1 MNLLNILLKKAKS
14 IIREKLYNI
23 MVKRKMTEAQREAAA
38 KNLAKA
44 RAAKKPPKLA
54 NVHHTVKALPD
65 DDTLSYASVRKWIKT
80 QEGLVK
86 SARLTER
93 SRNKDISQKDKNK
106 AMRTRIG
113 AQAYIRSI
121 KNYISTGDWST
132 MYYGEFEDQLM
143 GWVTVAPVGEKI

>member
-1 MNLLNILLKKAKS
+1 MMSEDEKQEKINKRMAALRAK
-14 IIREKLYNI
+14 R
-23 MVKRKMTEAQREAAA
+23 
-38 KNLAKA
+38 
-44 RAAKKPPKLA
+44 KPPKLA

-65 DDTLSYASVRKWIKT
+65 DDTLSYASVKKWIKT
-80 QEGLVK
+80 QEGIVK

-93 SRNKDISQKDKNK
+93 SRNKDISQKDKDK

-143 GWVTVAPVGEKI
+143 GWKIVAPVGRDINSSNN

>member
-1 MNLLNILLKKAKS
+1 MMSEEEKKEKVNKRMAALRAK
-14 IIREKLYNI
+14 R
-23 MVKRKMTEAQREAAA
+23 
-38 KNLAKA
+38 
-44 RAAKKPPKLA
+44 KPPKLA

-65 DDTLSYASVRKWIKT
+65 DDTLSYANVRKWIKT
-80 QEGLVK
+80 QEGIVK

-93 SRNKDISQKDKNK
+93 SRSNDISQRDKDR

-143 GWVTVAPVGEKI
+143 QWVTVAPAGEKI

>member
-1 MNLLNILLKKAKS
+1 MMTVEEK
-14 IIREKLYNI
+14 REKVN
-23 MVKRKMTEAQREAAA
+23 KRMAALRA
-38 KNLAKA
+38 K
-44 RAAKKPPKLA
+44 RKPPKLA

-65 DDTLSYASVRKWIKT
+65 DDTLSYVSVKKWIKT
-80 QEGLVK
+80 QEGIVK

-121 KNYISTGDWST
+121 KNYISTGDWSA

-143 GWVTVAPVGEKI
+143 GWKVVAPAGRDINSSNN

>member
-1 MNLLNILLKKAKS
+1 MMSEDEKQEKINKRMAALRAK
-14 IIREKLYNI
+14 R
-23 MVKRKMTEAQREAAA
+23 
-38 KNLAKA
+38 
-44 RAAKKPPKLA
+44 KPPKLA

-65 DDTLSYASVRKWIKT
+65 DDTLSYASVKKWIKT
-80 QEGLVK
+80 QEGIVK

-93 SRNKDISQKDKNK
+93 SRNKDISQKDKDK

-143 GWVTVAPVGEKI
+143 GWKVVAPAGRDINSN

>member
-1 MNLLNILLKKAKS
+1 MSEDEKQEKINKRMAALRAK
-14 IIREKLYNI
+14 R
-23 MVKRKMTEAQREAAA
+23 
-38 KNLAKA
+38 
-44 RAAKKPPKLA
+44 KPPKLA

-65 DDTLSYASVRKWIKT
+65 DDTLSYANVRKWIKT

-93 SRNKDISQKDKNK
+93 SRNKDISQKDKDK

-143 GWVTVAPVGEKI
+143 GWKIVAPVGRDINSSNN

>member
-1 MNLLNILLKKAKS
+1 MNEIEKQEKINKRMAALRAK
-14 IIREKLYNI
+14 R
-23 MVKRKMTEAQREAAA
+23 
-38 KNLAKA
+38 
-44 RAAKKPPKLA
+44 KPPKLA

-65 DDTLSYASVRKWIKT
+65 DNTLSYVNVRKWIKS
-80 QEGLVK
+80 QEGIVK

-93 SRNKDISQKDKNK
+93 SRNADISQKDKDK

-121 KNYISTGDWST
+121 KNYITTGDWST

-143 GWVTVAPVGEKI
+143 QWVTVAPAGEKI

>member
-1 MNLLNILLKKAKS
+1 MMSEDEKQEKINKRMAALRAK
-14 IIREKLYNI
+14 R
-23 MVKRKMTEAQREAAA
+23 
-38 KNLAKA
+38 
-44 RAAKKPPKLA
+44 KPPKLA

-65 DDTLSYASVRKWIKT
+65 DDTLSYANVRKWIKT
-80 QEGLVK
+80 QEGIVK

-143 GWVTVAPVGEKI
+143 GWKVIAPAGRDINSSNN

>member
-1 MNLLNILLKKAKS
+1 MMSEIEKQEKINKRMAALRAK
-14 IIREKLYNI
+14 R
-23 MVKRKMTEAQREAAA
+23 
-38 KNLAKA
+38 
-44 RAAKKPPKLA
+44 KPPKLA

-65 DDTLSYASVRKWIKT
+65 DDTLSYANVRKWIKT
-80 QEGLVK
+80 QEGIVK

-93 SRNKDISQKDKNK
+93 SRSNDISQKDKDK

-121 KNYISTGDWST
+121 KNYISTGDWSA

-143 GWVTVAPVGEKI
+143 QWVTVAPVGEKI

>member
-1 MNLLNILLKKAKS
+1 MMNEDEKQEKINKRMAALRAK
-14 IIREKLYNI
+14 R
-23 MVKRKMTEAQREAAA
+23 
-38 KNLAKA
+38 
-44 RAAKKPPKLA
+44 KPPKLA

-65 DDTLSYASVRKWIKT
+65 DDTLSYASVKKWIKT

-93 SRNKDISQKDKNK
+93 SRNKDISQKDKDK

-143 GWVTVAPVGEKI
+143 GWKIVAPVGRDINSSNN

>member
-1 MNLLNILLKKAKS
+1 MITEEEKK
-14 IIREKLYNI
+14 EKLN
-23 MVKRKMTEAQREAAA
+23 KRMAALRA
-38 KNLAKA
+38 K
-44 RAAKKPPKLA
+44 RKPPKLI

-65 DDTLSYASVRKWIKT
+65 DNTLSYVNVKKWIKT
-80 QEGLVK
+80 QEGIVK

-93 SRNKDISQKDKNK
+93 SRSSDISQKDKDK

-121 KNYISTGDWST
+121 KNYISTGDWSA

-143 GWVTVAPVGEKI
+143 QWVTVAPAGEKI

>member
-1 MNLLNILLKKAKS
+1 MMSEDEKQEKINKRMAALRAK
-14 IIREKLYNI
+14 R
-23 MVKRKMTEAQREAAA
+23 
-38 KNLAKA
+38 
-44 RAAKKPPKLA
+44 KPPKLA

-65 DDTLSYASVRKWIKT
+65 DDTLSYANVRKWIKT

-143 GWVTVAPVGEKI
+143 GWKVIAPAGRDINSSNN

>member
-1 MNLLNILLKKAKS
+1 MMSEDEKQEKINKRMAALRAK
-14 IIREKLYNI
+14 R
-23 MVKRKMTEAQREAAA
+23 
-38 KNLAKA
+38 
-44 RAAKKPPKLA
+44 KPPKLA

-65 DDTLSYASVRKWIKT
+65 DDTLSYASVKKWIKT
-80 QEGLVK
+80 QEGIVK

-121 KNYISTGDWST
+121 KNYISTGDWSA

-143 GWVTVAPVGEKI
+143 QWVTVAPAGENI

>member
-1 MNLLNILLKKAKS
+1 MMNEDEKQEKINKRMAALRAK
-14 IIREKLYNI
+14 R
-23 MVKRKMTEAQREAAA
+23 
-38 KNLAKA
+38 
-44 RAAKKPPKLA
+44 KPPKLA

-65 DDTLSYASVRKWIKT
+65 DDTLSYASVKKWIKT
-80 QEGLVK
+80 QEGIVK

-143 GWVTVAPVGEKI
+143 GWKIVAPVGRDINSSNN